1 MNYELAPPC
10 ANFTLRGAGSCCR
23 CIFVPDQT
31 SQTFPIRRP
40 TAKAETSNPLAWGS
54 AWRGGKGNDHA
65 YRGDSLPAS
74 DTPRS
79 AGGQAR
85 ACPICARGDDRTRS
99 AQMLFCAD
107 TSHNGLS
114 TARVGS
120 SAKASRPWLSGDM
133 VTPSNDVERCSPF
146 CWTTA
151 RVILLF
157 PAQKSNTCWPN
168 DLRSRSA

>member
-1 MNYELAPPC
+1 MSWLPLCELH
-10 ANFTLRGAGSCCR
+10 FAGSQILLSEHFR
-23 CIFVPDQT
+23 SRPDKPNVPDPPPDRKSRNVQPACLW
-31 SQTFPIRRP
+31 FRMAR
-40 TAKAETSNPLAWGS
+40 
-54 AWRGGKGNDHA
+54 GKGNDHA

-99 AQMLFCAD
+99 AQILSCAD

-114 TARVGS
+114 TGRVGS

-133 VTPSNDVERCSPF
+133 ATASNYVERCSPF

-157 PAQKSNTCWPN
+157 PAQKFNTCLPN